1 MVMRWIMLT
10 SMAVAAL
17 GVVSCGLS
25 GQQQADYA
33 SVRRADVPA
42 PLYDKMVRG
51 GDLSVGEVITLSR
64 AGVGDD
70 VIVRYIREQHTI
82 YRLTPRD
89 FAALRDGGVSR
100 SVIDFMEHTDY
111 RSPDSP
117 WGP

>member
-1 MVMRWIMLT
+1 MRLMKIF
-10 SMAVAAL
+10 SVAIAAL
-17 GVVSCGLS
+17 GVVSCGVS

-33 SVRRADVPA
+33 AVRRADVPA

-51 GDLSVGEVITLSR
+51 GDLSVGDVVTLSR

-70 VIVRYIREQHTI
+70 VIVRYVRDQHTI
-82 YRLTPRD
+82 YRLTPQD

-100 SVIDFMEHTDY
+100 SMIDFIDHTDY